1 MRACRDQEGRNVDR
15 ATTRRIGLN
24 GWQEATGMLSTR
36 TIHPIGRAGWLGSG
50 SSANEAT
57 TRHCAAWAFRRR
69 AGQNEAA
76 CLSSVE
82 EIVRAARLAGSS
94 GSGRRCWASRSWLST
109 RFDRRHTVLRRLV
122 AEYPELSPITLA
134 KKGVQGNPQP
144 PRPVCEQR
152 GQWIATLDADL
163 QNDPADLA
171 VLWQALP
178 GFDAA
183 LGWRATRRDVWSKR
197 LISRLA
203 NRIRNRVLGQ
213 SIRDTGCSVRIF
225 SRERALRLPLFHGWH
240 RFLGPLLLRDGA
252 RLTQLPV
259 SHRPRPHGRSHY
271 NLWNRSLRVVVD
283 LFGVAWLLRRPIRYE
298 VVGNASEPAVASPH
312 FQAWQPAG
320 R

>member
-1 MRACRDQEGRNVDR
+1 
-15 ATTRRIGLN
+15 
-24 GWQEATGMLSTR
+24 MLSTR
-36 TIHPIGRAGWLGSG
+36 HDPSHRPGLVGWARVH
-50 SSANEAT
+50 SANEGDDSPL
-57 TRHCAAWAFRRR
+57 RRCGLSVIVP
-69 AGQNEAA
+69 AKNEAA
-76 CLSSVE
+76 CLPQLVE
-82 EIVRAARLAGSS
+82 EIVRALRPLREPRGSAPSLS
-94 GSGRRCWASRSWLST
+94 GFEIVVVDDGST
-109 RFDRRHTVLRRLV
+109 DDTPTVLRRLV
-122 AEYPELSPITLA
+122 AEHAELRPIVLA
-134 KKGVQGNPQP
+134 RTAGQSSATAAGI
-144 PRPVCEQR
+144 REAR
-152 GQWIATLDADL
+152 GHWIATLDADL

-178 GFDAA
+178 GFDAV
-183 LGWRATRRDVWSKR
+183 LGWRATRRDVWTKR

-225 SRERALRLPLFHGWH
+225 SRERALRLPLFHGSH

-298 VVGNASEPAVASPH
+298 VVGKASEPAVSSPH